1 MCVLRQENMRIKPKI
16 VKKWKILQKTAPFL
30 IIGMAVITAG
40 SFFCGRYF
48 YTDIERGKKQ
58 LAAAFWNAGE
68 EILWKQIFPL
78 EVRENN
84 EDGYANVTTFLL
96 CPFSFTMLHL
106 YIYSLLL
113 VSTS

>member
-1 MCVLRQENMRIKPKI
+1 MRIKPKI

-78 EVRENN
+78 EVRKNN
-84 EDGYANVTTFLL
+84 EDGYEGTDNLKKQNTGWISGVDRRR
-96 CPFSFTMLHL
+96 
-106 YIYSLLL
+106 
-113 VSTS
+113 